1 MARTH
6 TVALLAALLL
16 TSSLVAVAAQV
27 GGKEF
32 DEQAAALA
40 KRYLEQG
47 KQIFR
52 FDTFGSEDF
61 WGGKLKLH
69 EVIAGEKL
77 RGKGPGLSPEQAL
90 KLGLKVDIDTKDVA
104 EALNKGNVDIS
115 DPASTLLLLKA
126 KAVVGLTGF
135 FRRMARSSSLLVFNA
150 PYAIQQLT
158 IPMLRESGSVS
169 MDGQIAIWML
179 DRSSPSL

>member
-77 RGKGPGLSPEQAL
+77 RGNRPQPRAGA
-90 KLGLKVDIDTKDVA
+90 
-104 EALNKGNVDIS
+104 
-115 DPASTLLLLKA
+115 
-126 KAVVGLTGF
+126 
-135 FRRMARSSSLLVFNA
+135 
-150 PYAIQQLT
+150 
-158 IPMLRESGSVS
+158 
-169 MDGQIAIWML
+169 
-179 DRSSPSL
+179 